1 MNGRDKRVLGEAVEQ
16 VEQAGGRAIAV
27 AGSISEADLP
37 ERLVATA
44 FDAFGGLDYIVNNAA
59 TSSHYGPLLSVE
71 REAFAKTMV
80 ANTWPMLSIV
90 QAAVARGMRDGA
102 VVNISTTGAQRVHPV
117 TAPYGA
123 SKAALEALTAALA
136 RELGPLGIRVNA
148 VAPGLVKTDLARVL
162 WEGDRGAAETRLVP
176 LGRLGEADD
185 IAAAVQFLLGDQS
198 RWITGAMLRVDG
210 GRFQVGGEPADL
222 IGVY

>member
-136 RELGPLGIRVNA
+136 RELGPLGIRVNC
-148 VAPGLVKTDLARVL
+148 
-162 WEGDRGAAETRLVP
+162 
-176 LGRLGEADD
+176 
-185 IAAAVQFLLGDQS
+185 
-198 RWITGAMLRVDG
+198 
-210 GRFQVGGEPADL
+210 
-222 IGVY
+222 